1 MWNFDS
7 LYLHISTQL
16 NELREMIQDRY
27 KMHVKEV
34 NAQLLAQRELTEQ
47 ALSAAE
53 KAVTKTEQSVEKRL
67 DAIGEL
73 RATMI
78 SQAAMFMPRS
88 EVESAVARN
97 AERIKELADIV
108 SGHVTRLEWN
118 AAHERLVEQVREI
131 TDVQNKAV
139 GTGAGRAATWGAVV
153 AIIAALGAIISI
165 YVAINHL

>member
-16 NELREMIQDRY
+16 AELREMIHDRY

-47 ALSAAE
+47 ALAAAD
-53 KAVTKTEQSVEKRL
+53 KAVGKAEISVEKRL
-67 DAIGEL
+67 DAITEL
-73 RATMI
+73 RATMV
-78 SQAAMFMPRS
+78 SQAAIFMPRS

-97 AERIKELADIV
+97 AERIKELSDIV
-108 SGHVTRLEWN
+108 AGHVTRVEWN

-131 TDVQNKAV
+131 TDAQNKAV